1 MKKVQMFVFF
11 MVISSLSAF
20 SISMK
25 IENYGQTVILT
36 DSKLII
42 EDDSTGIEEYD
53 ITWNFIDKLAFIS
66 FNYTGN
72 NIRLNYDTRESRG
85 LKKYL
90 ILYGEP
96 FINLYDE
103 NGRLVY
109 CIFGYKYTMNLEFN
123 VTTTSALT
131 EKNIAYSASNIVNYH
146 NLVPWVEANRN
157 DGVGEKITYIP
168 KYNLQLP
175 GITLIISNGFVD
187 YKRPHLYE
195 NNNRIKKI
203 RVTNKGYNEF
213 VDLEI
218 DDTPNYQGFYLDF
231 KNTSTNIEIEIIEIY
246 KGTRYNDTSI
256 NLMMVG
262 GF

>member
-1 MKKVQMFVFF
+1 MKKALILAFF

-20 SISMK
+20 AISLK
-25 IENYGQTVILT
+25 IEDYGRTATLT
-36 DSKLII
+36 DSKLIL
-42 EDDSTGIEEYD
+42 ENDLAGIEEYD

-72 NIRLNYDTRESRG
+72 NIYHITRESRG

-90 ILYGEP
+90 ILYGKP

-103 NGRLVY
+103 NGKLVY
-109 CIFGYKYTMNLEFN
+109 SILGFKYTMKIEFN
-123 VTTTSALT
+123 VTATSALV
-131 EKNIAYSASNIVNYH
+131 ERDIAYSASNIINWD

-157 DGVGEKITYIP
+157 DGVGERITYIP
-168 KYNLQLP
+168 KYVFDAP
-175 GITLIISNGFVD
+175 EITLIISNGFVD

-203 RVTNKGYNEF
+203 RVYNKGHNEF
-213 VDLEI
+213 RDLEI

-231 KNTSTNIEIEIIEIY
+231 KNIPTSIEIEILEIY
-246 KGTRYNDTSI
+246 KGTRFNDTSV
-256 NLMMVG
+256 NLLMLG